1 MVAPIV
7 FLSCLMTVQCP
18 AAGEITPPNEP
29 EVFGKLYSCKPGPW
43 GDLEYYYIYL
53 EAPDSLVAHFPAPNT
68 VIKWVFPDA
77 SEAGVR
83 TLFDT
88 AGLSPVLRDYLRGRR
103 TESTRHLAE
112 KAMVL
117 IFPSELLGHVV
128 WPILV
133 TKSIV
138 RTEVNGEPA
147 TVVYIDDNFN
157 LTSQEA
163 ATAVKVMFDN
173 GDVLIGRF
181 DGHDA
186 QRPA

>member
-1 MVAPIV
+1 
-7 FLSCLMTVQCP
+7 
-18 AAGEITPPNEP
+18 
-29 EVFGKLYSCKPGPW
+29 
-43 GDLEYYYIYL
+43 
-53 EAPDSLVAHFPAPNT
+53 
-68 VIKWVFPDA
+68 
-77 SEAGVR
+77 
-83 TLFDT
+83 
-88 AGLSPVLRDYLRGRR
+88 
-103 TESTRHLAE
+103 
-112 KAMVL
+112 MVL